1 MAEPTE
7 TPTAKPRKRARASV
21 QREPRVHQRRQIAE
35 FALDPIDQSLLAEL
49 QTQLVSNYGHRGLR
63 ARILRASCH
72 HGLLVEALLAGPD
85 TNGLYAGRYTGK
97 ELAELTRQQALLL
110 SDVQAR
116 YSTPI
121 LSAAPIFPAAQPVPS
136 GASPNAGEA
145 STTTAEIDKSGAA
158 AVKGLGVGLMKRDK
172 PRPAPPE

>member
-1 MAEPTE
+1 MAEPNE
-7 TPTAKPRKRARASV
+7 TRPKMVRKRKGAKPEAPKEARER
-21 QREPRVHQRRQIAE
+21 REMAE
-35 FALDPIDQSLLAEL
+35 FALDPVESRLLAGL
-49 QTQLVSNYGHRGLR
+49 QTHLSSQYGEQRLR
-63 ARILRASCH
+63 SRILRASCH
-72 HGLLVEALLAGPD
+72 HGLLVETILAGPD
-85 TNGLYAGRYTGK
+85 KSGLYAGRYTGK

-121 LSAAPIFPAAQPVPS
+121 LSAAPICPAAQPVPL

-145 STTTAEIDKSGAA
+145 STTTAEIDQSGAA